1 MACEKLYTIYVKGRI
16 YRFFLRLFS
25 KHIVSELYRGILGR
39 EPDANGLEGY
49 KKKLRHQDISEVLK
63 EIINSEEFRKRYLEI
78 YQQKLVDDTLEVL
91 YLQKPSEHEINEYRS
106 ILLDK
111 GFRKVLENI
120 VESDRFFLIFLER
133 KKYQDPA
140 LFYEKPIDV
149 FLHIQ
154 KCAGTSLVAMLRE
167 AYGEGSVYHGSG
179 HFMLHPGELTK
190 YSLVAGHFNYDHIK
204 LLIPRK
210 NMRIFTF
217 LRNPKDR
224 FLSFYYYV
232 RSHNPGV
239 YLWLRLHDEY
249 GLLHKLSLLDLLRH
263 PYILEEWRFNM
274 NMTYMVMG
282 TRVWKEWRER
292 LSSITTEEE
301 RKEFINKIA
310 RPAIASR
317 LNEFL
322 FVGIQEDFENSV
334 KMLFKKLGKPC
345 PPIKRENVLSEIV
358 GKNYGMLPVKK
369 ETLTPQIEAQI
380 DKLIELD
387 KVVYEEGLKVYER
400 FKRELL

>member
-1 MACEKLYTIYVKGRI
+1 MNYI
-16 YRFFLRLFS
+16 YRLFLRLFS
-25 KHIVSELYRGILGR
+25 EHIVSEFYRGILGR
-39 EPDANGLEGY
+39 EPDTSGIDGY
-49 KKKLRHQDISEVLK
+49 KKKLRYQDISEALR
-63 EIINSEEFRKRYLEI
+63 EIINSEEFRKRYSEI
-78 YQQKLVDDTLEVL
+78 YQQKLIEDTLEML
-91 YLQKPSEHEINEYRS
+91 YLQKPNEKEINEYKRT
-106 ILLDK
+106 LLDK
-111 GFRKVLENI
+111 GFRQVLENI
-120 VESDRFFLIFLER
+120 VESSRFFLIFLER

-149 FLHIQ
+149 FMHIQ
-154 KCAGTSLVAMLRE
+154 KCAGTSLVTMLRE
-167 AYGEGSVYHGSG
+167 AYGEESVYHGSG

-232 RSHNPGV
+232 RAHDPGV
-239 YLWLRLHDEY
+239 CLWLKLHDEH
-249 GLLHKLSLLDLLRH
+249 GLLHRLSLLDLLKH
-263 PYILEEWRFNM
+263 PYTLEEWRFNM

-301 RKEFINKIA
+301 KKEFIDKVA

-317 LNEFL
+317 LNEFF

-334 KMLFKKLGKPC
+334 KMLFKKLGKSC
-345 PPIKRENVLSEIV
+345 PPIKRENILSEIV
-358 GKNYGMLPVKK
+358 EKNYGMLPVKK

-387 KVVYEEGLKVYER
+387 KIIYQEGIKVYER
-400 FKRELL
+400 SKEELL